1 MCCASGGMGNRI
13 DPMFLASARGR
24 GEPEVG
30 EAMQRRRAPA
40 TIEVVD
46 MLLEPLSLWES
57 RKTS

>member
-1 MCCASGGMGNRI
+1 MGKRI

-24 GEPEVG
+24 GEPEGG
-30 EAMQRRRAPA
+30 EAMQGRRAPA